1 MKKGRIVLIAC
12 IVLALLLAG
21 AFVLRALLLRR
32 PSEPPMEE
40 DELLSYIAEFKGDE
54 SKENDVQDLFWNP

>member
-12 IVLALLLAG
+12 ISLALFLAG
-21 AFVLRALLLRR
+21 TFALRAFLLRR
-32 PSEPPMEE
+32 SSEPPMEE

-54 SKENDVQDLFWNP
+54 SEENDVQDLFWDP